1 MNDKTISH
9 SALDR
14 ILPCLAERQ
23 KTLEHAHLV
32 LTEARAVAER
42 ADRTLAMLAA
52 ERLADK
58 PSP

>member
-23 KTLEHAHLV
+23 KTVDQANLV
-32 LTEARAVAER
+32 LAEARAVAER
-42 ADRTLAMLAA
+42 SDRTLAMLAG
-52 ERLADK
+52 ERAADK